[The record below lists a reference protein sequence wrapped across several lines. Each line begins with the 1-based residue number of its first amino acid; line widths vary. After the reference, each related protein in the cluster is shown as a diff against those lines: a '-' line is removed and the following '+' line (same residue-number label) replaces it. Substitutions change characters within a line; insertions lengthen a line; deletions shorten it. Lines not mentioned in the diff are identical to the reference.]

1 MLIRLTALQIP
12 TKVMRMANAPKVQ
25 ATIRL
30 GQLYQLSDMFGSVV
44 TYHFVS
50 W

>member
-1 MLIRLTALQIP
+1 MLIRLTALLIP
-12 TKVMRMANAPKVQ
+12 TKVRKMANAPKVQ

-30 GQLYQLSDMFGSVV
+30 GKLYQLSDMFGSVA
-44 TYHFVS
+44 TYNFVS